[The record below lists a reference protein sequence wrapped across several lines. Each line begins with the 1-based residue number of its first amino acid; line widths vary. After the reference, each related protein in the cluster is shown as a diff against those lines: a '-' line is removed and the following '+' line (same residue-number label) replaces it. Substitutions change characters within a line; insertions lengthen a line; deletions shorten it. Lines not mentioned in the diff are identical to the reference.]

1 MVLGSLIASSKG
13 CAWSFWQHPAHTAR
27 GWGATG
33 RQVGA
38 LYEGRGLVQYGQ
50 PLASTTPPSCSSRP
64 EGVPA
69 VGSSLGHVSQPRA
82 AHPAGVSEAMTP
94 ARLRSE
100 GTRRRSPVPSV
111 RLLFRSAP
119 TASFTVTPP
128 QGRQSGPPRL
138 ETAGCFPV
146 LDGTV
151 SWLNTPGNE
160 SCSRGIAPARSPRST
175 SSHASASTAG
185 ARCPVSRSCA
195 GPPAS
200 HGAPYSRCSAGVWL
214 VTLARCRAIDR
225 VRSSQSSRDWERRD
239 RHIMCDAANKKV
251 AFGGLASVLTNVSA
265 CGAIVRPAAVSQA
278 FVPRLGESRTAA
290 VVVRRKW

>member
-50 PLASTTPPSCSSRP
+50 PLVSTTPPSCSSRP

-69 VGSSLGHVSQPRA
+69 VGSSLDHVSRPPPA
-82 AHPAGVSEAMTP
+82 AHP
-94 ARLRSE
+94 
-100 GTRRRSPVPSV
+100 
-111 RLLFRSAP
+111 
-119 TASFTVTPP
+119 
-128 QGRQSGPPRL
+128 
-138 ETAGCFPV
+138 
-146 LDGTV
+146 
-151 SWLNTPGNE
+151 
-160 SCSRGIAPARSPRST
+160 
-175 SSHASASTAG
+175 AG

-278 FVPRLGESRTAA
+278 FVPRLGESRTAP
-290 VVVRRKW
+290 VMVRKKW

>member
-1 MVLGSLIASSKG
+1 M
-13 CAWSFWQHPAHTAR
+13 
-27 GWGATG
+27 
-33 RQVGA
+33 
-38 LYEGRGLVQYGQ
+38 QYGQ
-50 PLASTTPPSCSSRP
+50 PLASTPPPSCSSRP

-138 ETAGCFPV
+138 ETAGCFPA

-151 SWLNTPGNE
+151 SWLNAPGNE
-160 SCSRGIAPARSPRST
+160 PCSRGIAPARLPWST
-175 SSHASASTAG
+175 SSHAPSSTAG
-185 ARCPVSRSCA
+185 ARCPVSRSCT

-200 HGAPYSRCSAGVWL
+200 HGAPCPRGGAGAWL
-214 VTLARCRAIDR
+214 VILARCRAIDR
-225 VRSSQSSRDWERRD
+225 VRSSQSSRGWERQD
-239 RHIMCDAANKKV
+239 RLIMCDADNKEV

-265 CGAIVRPAAVSQA
+265 CGVVARPAAVSQA

>member
-1 MVLGSLIASSKG
+1 
-13 CAWSFWQHPAHTAR
+13 
-27 GWGATG
+27 
-33 RQVGA
+33 
-38 LYEGRGLVQYGQ
+38 
-50 PLASTTPPSCSSRP
+50 
-64 EGVPA
+64 
-69 VGSSLGHVSQPRA
+69 
-82 AHPAGVSEAMTP
+82 MTP

-100 GTRRRSPVPSV
+100 ETRRRSPTPSA
-111 RLLFRSAP
+111 RLLSRSAP
-119 TASFTVTPP
+119 TASFTATPSR
-128 QGRQSGPPRL
+128 GRQPGPPRL

-160 SCSRGIAPARSPRST
+160 PCSRGIAPARSPRST
-175 SSHASASTAG
+175 SSHAPSSTAG

-200 HGAPYSRCSAGVWL
+200 HGAPHSRGSAGVWL

-239 RHIMCDAANKKV
+239 RHIMCDAANKKL
-251 AFGGLASVLTNVSA
+251 AFEGLASVLTNVSA

-278 FVPRLGESRTAA
+278 FVPRLGESRTAPVMVKKNGECFFSCCMENSGNSCPA
-290 VVVRRKW
+290 IRPIRCGAHLDSAFRGHLQHEESGPMLDGRSWRVR

>member
-1 MVLGSLIASSKG
+1 MLLAG
-13 CAWSFWQHPAHTAR
+13 R
-27 GWGATG
+27 WGHSTK
-33 RQVGA
+33 VG
-38 LYEGRGLVQYGQ
+38 V
-50 PLASTTPPSCSSRP
+50 SCSMDNPWSVQPHPRAVADLKGSRQW
-64 EGVPA
+64 GR
-69 VGSSLGHVSQPRA
+69 VSVTSRAPA

-100 GTRRRSPVPSV
+100 ETRRRSPTPSA
-111 RLLFRSAP
+111 RLLSRSAP
-119 TASFTVTPP
+119 TASFTATPSR
-128 QGRQSGPPRL
+128 GRQPGPPRL

-160 SCSRGIAPARSPRST
+160 PCSRRIAPARSPRST
-175 SSHASASTAG
+175 SSHAPSSTAG

-200 HGAPYSRCSAGVWL
+200 HGAPYSRGSAGVWL

-225 VRSSQSSRDWERRD
+225 VRSSQSSRNWERQD
-239 RHIMCDAANKKV
+239 RHIVCDAANKKLV
-251 AFGGLASVLTNVSA
+251 FGGLASVLTNVSA

-278 FVPRLGESRTAA
+278 FVPRLGESRTAP
-290 VVVRRKW
+290 VMVRKKW

>member
-50 PLASTTPPSCSSRP
+50 PLVSTTPPSCSSRP

-69 VGSSLGHVSQPRA
+69 VGSSLDHVSRPPA
-82 AHPAGVSEAMTP
+82 AHP
-94 ARLRSE
+94 
-100 GTRRRSPVPSV
+100 
-111 RLLFRSAP
+111 
-119 TASFTVTPP
+119 
-128 QGRQSGPPRL
+128 
-138 ETAGCFPV
+138 
-146 LDGTV
+146 
-151 SWLNTPGNE
+151 
-160 SCSRGIAPARSPRST
+160 
-175 SSHASASTAG
+175 AG

-278 FVPRLGESRTAA
+278 FVPRLGESRTAP
-290 VVVRRKW
+290 VMVRKKW